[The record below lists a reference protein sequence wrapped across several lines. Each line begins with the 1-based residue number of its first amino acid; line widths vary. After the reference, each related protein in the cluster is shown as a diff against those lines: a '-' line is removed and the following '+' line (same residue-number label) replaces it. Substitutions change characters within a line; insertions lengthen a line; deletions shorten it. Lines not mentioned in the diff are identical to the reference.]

1 MDTIQVIRGAGE
13 KGMSGVSIDLSDAYY
28 HIRVAERNTHFLAF
42 QVGSQKYK
50 YVVCPYRSQPH
61 STGFTAALTP
71 LKLYARKQWHVPVFQ
86 YIDHWLLLARS
97 AAKAASLSIAFVP
110 PWWLT
115 WSLFY

>member
-42 QVGSQKYK
+42 QVGFQKYK

-61 STGFTAALTP
+61 STGFYGSSYSTEA
-71 LKLYARKQWHVPVFQ
+71 
-86 YIDHWLLLARS
+86 IRS
-97 AAKAASLSIAFVP
+97 ETVACASFLI
-110 PWWLT
+110 
-115 WSLFY
+115 Y